1 MLYKARA
8 VQENGQPTEISDPAT
23 LFQRIY
29 QQNIIM
35 SAAMLEQGV
44 SNFGDTTN
52 LRRTMLKL
60 VTGQPC
66 TPALCS
72 QGKTGVAHAC
82 SVAEMDKFQLWNGMS
97 IYDLRRAPHQGGDAG
112 RQHYRRP
119 WAQGWPELLGEQDR
133 RLD

>member
-1 MLYKARA
+1 MATWQEDALLYKARA
-8 VQENGQPTEISDPAT
+8 VQENGLPTEISDPAT

-29 QQNIIM
+29 QHNIIM

-66 TPALCS
+66 TPAFALCL
-72 QGKTGVAHAC
+72 QGKTRE
-82 SVAEMDKFQLWNGMS
+82 SNSYL
-97 IYDLRRAPHQGGDAG
+97 
-112 RQHYRRP
+112 QH
-119 WAQGWPELLGEQDR
+119 
-133 RLD
+133 